1 MYVVIHTVLGREFV
15 TKLELIYEY
24 NEVKCKT
31 QFEKLLPFAHRKENV
46 KLNHDYLVK

>member
-15 TKLELIYEY
+15 TKYEY